1 MLGGGHSI
9 GITVNIDDGPKE
21 IQPEFKTMFW
31 SIEKMTWLQTKNF
44 PNLPTNFSMISG
56 CSVALNRNIVLL
68 IGGQHNWQNTLQT
81 NVQPKQYFTHKSFPN
96 NQVLQYNLQNQTW
109 TWLENIPYEKVS
121 KQNAK
126 MNSLFKIH
134 TF

>member
-9 GITVNIDDGPKE
+9 GITVNIDGPKE
-21 IQPEFKTMFW
+21 IQPEFKTRFW

-56 CSVALNRNIVLL
+56 CTVGVNGNLALL
-68 IGGQHNWQNTLQT
+68 IGGHHVIKSNLGI
-81 NVQPKQYFTHKSFPN
+81 QYFAQNYFPN
-96 NQVLQYNLQNQTW
+96 DQVLQYNFQNQTW

-126 MNSLFKIH
+126 INSLFQIR